1 MARLHGDLEQLQTSY
16 GAFRN
21 ENEGEDDEAPPSF
34 HRPTPNATRW
44 FSDSTSSRS
53 PFRSP
58 HKSYASPGDRAD
70 QDPPTGGV
78 IIHTIPEENKSKWS
92 HIEDLDAFFKNVYQ
106 YHQKSGFHVM
116 VLQVRELSYSLS
128 KIIYVLIFWFCL
140 SRNFSNSY
148 KSYSFYSLRYISL
161 MV

>member
-116 VLQVRELSYSLS
+116 VLQV
-128 KIIYVLIFWFCL
+128 
-140 SRNFSNSY
+140 
-148 KSYSFYSLRYISL
+148 
-161 MV
+161 

>member
-21 ENEGEDDEAPPSF
+21 ENEGDHEDEDEAPPSF
-34 HRPTPNATRW
+34 QRPQNTTRW
-44 FSDSTSSRS
+44 FSDSSSSRRS

-58 HKSYASPGDRAD
+58 HKSYASPGQGHD

-92 HIEDLDAFFKNVYQ
+92 HIEDLDAFFKYVYQ
-106 YHQKSGFHVM
+106 YHQKSGFQVM
-116 VLQVRELSYSLS
+116 VLQVSLS
-128 KIIYVLIFWFCL
+128 PF
-140 SRNFSNSY
+140 R
-148 KSYSFYSLRYISL
+148 SL
-161 MV
+161 VN